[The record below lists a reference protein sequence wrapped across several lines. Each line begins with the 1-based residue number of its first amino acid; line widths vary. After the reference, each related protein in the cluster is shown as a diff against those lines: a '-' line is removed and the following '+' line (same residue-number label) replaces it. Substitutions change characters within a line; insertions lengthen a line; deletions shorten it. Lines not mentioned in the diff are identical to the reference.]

1 MSMANR
7 KQRRAQKKAQPRYER
22 MTQEQKK
29 AALFKDGLTK
39 KDMDKEYEQGYR
51 AGEIEAIKTIYAAL
65 CLGAHEVAGFG
76 HKRLKELLRATDR
89 HVLESVT
96 SEEIMD
102 EVFAKFGLTLNF
114 GDPFDRVEDAV

>member
-1 MSMANR
+1 MIMANR
-7 KQRRAQKKAQPRYER
+7 TQRRAQKKAQPRYER

-29 AALFKDGLTK
+29 AALFKNGLTK

-65 CLGAHEVAGFG
+65 CLGANEVAGFG

-102 EVFAKFGLTLNF
+102 EVFAKFGLALNF
-114 GDPFDRVEDAV
+114 GDPFERVEDA